1 MVRPASV
8 IKTNKEDSMIVEQFL
23 EMMVSERV
31 IASDTIAAYKRDSL
45 AFLGYCLEEKQR
57 LKQIPRASIEKY
69 LASLSKSGISSPT
82 IARKLSVLRQ
92 LFAFLYSERLREDDP
107 TTAIEAPKLPKR
119 LPAVLAQSDILTLLD
134 AARADD
140 SAKGIRLQA
149 MLELMYGAGLRV
161 SELVS
166 LKLAALQVRDGV
178 TDVDVEFLIV
188 RGKGN
193 KERMVPLHDKARQA
207 LSRYLKVREQFLGGQ
222 KSSFWLF
229 PYHRAV
235 GYITR
240 QQFGVMLK
248 ELALKANIDPANF
261 SPHTL
266 RHSFATHLLEGGA
279 DLRVIQ
285 ELLGH
290 SDISTTQVYTHVA
303 GDRLNKLVSEH
314 HPLGKIRKDAVAKKK
329 SQ

>member
-1 MVRPASV
+1 MARPLSV
-8 IKTNKEDSMIVEQFL
+8 IKTNKEDSLLVEQFL
-23 EMMVSERV
+23 EMMIAERSV
-31 IASDTIAAYKRDSL
+31 ATDTISAYKRDL
-45 AFLGYCLEEKQR
+45 QNFLGYCHSEKKNLIR
-57 LKQIPRASIEKY
+57 IKRDDIEKF
-69 LASLSKSGISSPT
+69 LASLSQSGISAQT

-92 LFAFLYSERLREDDP
+92 IFAFLYSEKQRSDDP
-107 TTAIEAPKLPKR
+107 TSSVDTPKIPKR
-119 LPAVLAQSDILTLLD
+119 LPTTLTQSDIMLLLE
-134 AARADD
+134 AAQTDN

-166 LKLAALQVRDGV
+166 LKLSNLQIREGGTEV
-178 TDVDVEFLIV
+178 DVDFLLV

-193 KERMVPLHDKARQA
+193 KERLVPINDKSRAA
-207 LSRYLKVREQFLGGQ
+207 LSRYLAVRHQFLGNQ

-240 QQFGVMLK
+240 QKFGVMLK
-248 ELALKANIDPANF
+248 ELAVKANIDPVKF

-290 SDISTTQVYTHVA
+290 SDISTTQVYTHIA
-303 GDRLNKLVSEH
+303 GDRLNKLVQEH
-314 HPLGKIRKDAVAKKK
+314 HPLGKK
-329 SQ
+329 SKSRLQQ